1 MILEIFC
8 FECNKIC
15 LNFGKFI
22 FAVLYFFHY
31 SEISTKNMFFKKN
44 VLFTKLSLMIFF
56 KIYYMLCSKM
66 IFPQICFLF
75 HKGFFFHKKVFLTNQ
90 YFSHKTFFLTK
101 QLFSHKTVFCENF
114 FLTKQ
119 FFSQNIFLLTKLCFA
134 SSYVLAQKCFGSS

>member
-56 KIYYMLCSKM
+56 FNILHALFQNDFPTNLFSFSQR
-66 IFPQICFLF
+66 IFFSTKKCFSQI
-75 HKGFFFHKKVFLTNQ
+75 
-90 YFSHKTFFLTK
+90 SIFLTK
-101 QLFSHKTVFCENF
+101 H
-114 FLTKQ
+114 
-119 FFSQNIFLLTKLCFA
+119 FFS
-134 SSYVLAQKCFGSS
+134 